1 MSVIGR
7 IEKAQ
12 TEKEICSI
20 LDIEGIQYIL
30 CNTKEVWWLLHFIYG
45 DSVYFV
51 EKRSASCSPQYL
63 NLFCQIHFRSW
74 EFGRRG
80 VKPIVTDMRERIESA
95 VDSVNYYGDSLPKIL
110 IKEDMEVI
118 WNYSESE
125 REKTMKLVAGCK
137 GLIIELTEEI
147 HNLEFWLNQL
157 EE

>member
-1 MSVIGR
+1 M
-7 IEKAQ
+7 
-12 TEKEICSI
+12 
-20 LDIEGIQYIL
+20 
-30 CNTKEVWWLLHFIYG
+30 
-45 DSVYFV
+45 
-51 EKRSASCSPQYL
+51 
-63 NLFCQIHFRSW
+63 
-74 EFGRRG
+74 G

-147 HNLEFWLNQL
+147 RNLEFWQNKL